1 MGRPPAWLSRVL
13 LVVLSPL
20 ILLFVVL
27 ALVVLIIFWAYG
39 LLLRLAVE
47 LSWGRVGRRVLLVYS
62 NSPHWQKYIESKWLP
77 RLEPYA
83 IVLNWSERS
92 RWWKESRFAA
102 RVFRH
107 FSPSQG
113 FNPTAVLFPRLG
125 RTRRVSFY
133 QAFRDFKHGKEAKLR
148 EAEETLFAFI
158 AALEQSDRGFKS
170 TSG

>member
-1 MGRPPAWLSRVL
+1 M
-13 LVVLSPL
+13 
-20 ILLFVVL
+20 
-27 ALVVLIIFWAYG
+27 ALVAGILFLANG

-47 LSWGRVGRRVLLVYS
+47 LSWGMRGKRVLLVYS
-62 NSPHWQKYIESKWLP
+62 NSPHWQEYIESTWLP

-107 FSPSQG
+107 WAPHQG
-113 FNPTAVLFPRLG
+113 FNPMAVLFPRFG
-125 RTRRVSFY
+125 PTRRVSFY
-133 QAFRDFKHGKEAKLR
+133 QAFREFKHGKEATLR

-158 AALEQSDRGFKS
+158 SALEQSDRGAES